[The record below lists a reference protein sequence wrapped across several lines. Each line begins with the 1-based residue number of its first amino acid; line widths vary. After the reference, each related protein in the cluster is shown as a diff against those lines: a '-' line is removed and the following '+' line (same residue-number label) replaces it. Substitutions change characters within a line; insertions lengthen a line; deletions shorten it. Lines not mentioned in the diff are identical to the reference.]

1 MMPPL
6 AIYPH
11 AAPTAAHAHRADRA
25 TLLLGAIAA
34 LSVLFF
40 AATLQ
45 RFGQPAF
52 TVDAHLY
59 YIHAHSWYF
68 DGDLNYANN
77 IAADPTF
84 DARDIYL
91 ALRGPGGL
99 PINIFPCGWSIV
111 ALPFLALADA
121 ATLAHNLLAAPP
133 LPRDGFTNYYA
144 VLVPLGHLLMGLVG
158 LIAAFTLA
166 ARYFPRDLAAAA
178 TAIVWIATNVC
189 YFISIE
195 PTMSH
200 AASLG
205 FVSLTLLTADTIHR
219 SGWNT
224 CRALALGTS
233 MGMMCA
239 VRHQDAAWI
248 VAPIVLLLPQLAGLL
263 KTAPSQILYL
273 PLTALAFAAFLLPQL
288 LVNFAI
294 HGTPTGGAA
303 QFTPDWLH
311 PRFFR
316 DLFLLPGGLFVLF
329 PLTMFAAIGLFSCW
343 RNAQHPRIALA
354 LIAGFLACLY
364 LNACGIEGTSRRY
377 VCMAPAF
384 IFGLCALWQTLRPHR
399 WAVRFATCCLALL
412 IARNAFLLLSVERGW
427 VDRYIFTAVIQD
439 STPLASALLA
449 W

>member
-1 MMPPL
+1 MIPPL
-6 AIYPH
+6 AINPH
-11 AAPTAAHAHRADRA
+11 AACAAAHAPRADRA

-34 LSVLFF
+34 LSVLLF

-45 RFGQPAF
+45 RFGQTAF

-91 ALRGPGGL
+91 AQRGPGGL
-99 PINIFPCGWSIV
+99 PINIFPCGWSIA

-121 ATLAHNLLAAPP
+121 ATLTHNLLSAHP

-144 VLVPLGHLLMGLVG
+144 VLVPLGHLSMGLVG
-158 LIAAFTLA
+158 LFAAFTLA
-166 ARYFPRDLAAAA
+166 ARNFSRDLAAAA
-178 TAIVWIATNVC
+178 TASVWIATNVC
-189 YFISIE
+189 YFVSIE

-200 AASLG
+200 AASLC

-219 SGWNT
+219 TGWNA
-224 CRALALGTS
+224 CRALALGVS

-248 VAPIVLLLPQLAGLL
+248 IAPIVLLLPQLAGSL
-263 KTAPSQILYL
+263 KTAPSQIRYL
-273 PLTALAFAAFLLPQL
+273 PLTALALAACLTPQIL
-288 LVNFAI
+288 INLAI
-294 HGTPTGGAA
+294 HGTSTGGAA

-316 DLFLLPGGLFVLF
+316 DLLLLPGGLFVLF
-329 PLTMFAAIGLFSCW
+329 PLTLFAAVGLLTW
-343 RNAQHPRIALA
+343 LRNAEYPRSALA
-354 LIAGFLACLY
+354 LIAGLLACLY

-377 VCMAPAF
+377 VCTAPAL
-384 IFGLCALWQTLRPHR
+384 IIGLCALWQTLRPHR
-399 WAVRFATCCLALL
+399 WAVRLATCGLALL
-412 IARNAFLLLSVERGW
+412 ITKNALLLLSVERGW
-427 VDRYIFTAVIQD
+427 VDRYIFTAVIQE